1 MPRNRMIK
9 SEFWTSEQVISC
21 SPMARLLFI
30 GLWNF
35 ADDNGV
41 HPASFVKIKAE
52 VFPGD
57 NIDIGEIKKWI
68 ADLIQQG
75 LLREYVINEKKYW
88 IVTGWKIHQK
98 IDKPTYRYPTPQSD
112 LKLIPLLSE
121 SDSTSNSQMVGEDS
135 TTTQRELNDD
145 SAKGSDEIEKKEK
158 RNRKEIHMCEVET
171 SPTEISKST
180 YSASKEEIF
189 SYWQETMS
197 HPQAKLDKKR
207 EGVIHKA
214 LQMGYSVVELK
225 KAISGCAQTPFNMG
239 QNERQQ
245 VYDDISLILRDA
257 EHIERFKNNAINP
270 PNEKQINN
278 TDKNI
283 MSGVL

>member
-21 SPMARLLFI
+21 SPMARLIFI

-57 NIDIGEIKKWI
+57 NIDINEVKKWI

-75 LLREYVINEKKYW
+75 LLREYVINEKTYW

-112 LKLIPLLSE
+112 LKLIPFSPELN
-121 SDSTSNSQMVGEDS
+121 STSNRQMVVEDS
-135 TTTQRELNDD
+135 PSTRRDLNNPEP
-145 SAKGSDEIEKKEK
+145 KGSDEIEKKEK
-158 RNRKEIHMCEVET
+158 KNQKEKHICEVET
-171 SPTEISKST
+171 SPIDVSPAIS
-180 YSASKEEIF
+180 SANKEEIF
-189 SYWQETMS
+189 HYWQETMN

-207 EGVIHKA
+207 GGIIHKA
-214 LQMGYSVVELK
+214 LQLGYSVVDLK
-225 KAISGCAQTPFNMG
+225 KAINGCAQTPFNMG
-239 QNERQQ
+239 ENERRQI
-245 VYDDISLILRDA
+245 YDDISLILRDA
-257 EHIERFKNNAINP
+257 EHIERFMNNSTNP

-278 TDKNI
+278 SDNNI

>member
-57 NIDIGEIKKWI
+57 NIEINEIKKWI
-68 ADLIQQG
+68 VELTQQDL
-75 LLREYVINEKKYW
+75 LKEYVINEKTYW

-112 LKLIPLLSE
+112 LKFIPLSLE
-121 SDSTSNSQMVGEDS
+121 PDSTSYRQMIFEDS
-135 TTTQRELNDD
+135 TNTRQDLNDF
-145 SAKGSDEIEKKEK
+145 SEKSGDEIEKKEK
-158 RNRKEIHMCEVET
+158 KNRKEKHIREVET
-171 SPTEISKST
+171 SPEDVSKTT
-180 YSASKEEIF
+180 YSASKEEVF
-189 SYWQETMS
+189 RYWQETMN
-197 HPQAKLDKKR
+197 HPRAKLDKKR
-207 EGVIHKA
+207 SRVIHNA
-214 LQMGYSVVELK
+214 LQLGYSIDELK
-225 KAISGCAQTPFNMG
+225 QAIRGCAQTPFNMG
-239 QNERQQ
+239 QNDRQQ
-245 VYDDISLILRDA
+245 IYDDISLILRDA
-257 EHIERFKNNAINP
+257 EHIERFINNATNP

-278 TDKNI
+278 ATNNL

>member
-1 MPRNRMIK
+1 MIK

-57 NIDIGEIKKWI
+57 NIDINEVKKWI

-75 LLREYVINEKKYW
+75 LLREYVINEKIYW

-112 LKLIPLLSE
+112 LKLIPFSGE
-121 SDSTSNSQMVGEDS
+121 INSTSNSQMVVENSPS
-135 TTTQRELNDD
+135 TRRGLNNH
-145 SAKGSDEIEKKEK
+145 SSKGSDEIEKKEK
-158 RNRKEIHMCEVET
+158 RNQKEKHTSEVET
-171 SPTEISKST
+171 SPTDVSITTSST
-180 YSASKEEIF
+180 SIEEIF
-189 SYWQETMS
+189 SYWQETMN

-207 EGVIHKA
+207 KGVIHKA
-214 LQMGYSVVELK
+214 LQLGYSIADLK

-239 QNERQQ
+239 QNDRQQ
-245 VYDDISLILRDA
+245 IYDDISLILRDA
-257 EHIERFKNNAINP
+257 EHIERFINNATNP

-278 TDKNI
+278 ADNNI

>member
-57 NIDIGEIKKWI
+57 NIDISEIKKWI
-68 ADLIQQG
+68 TELIQQC
-75 LLREYVINEKKYW
+75 LLIEYVINEKTYW

-98 IDKPTYRYPTPQSD
+98 IDKPTYRYPMPYSD
-112 LKLIPLLSE
+112 LKLIPISPE
-121 SDSTSNSQMVGEDS
+121 PDSTSERQKVVEDF
-135 TTTQRELNDD
+135 TTIHRDINDL
-145 SAKGSDEIEKKEK
+145 SAKSSDEIEKKKEK
-158 RNRKEIHMCEVET
+158 EKEKYICEVKT
-171 SPTEISKST
+171 SPAEVSKIT
-180 YSASKEEIF
+180 YSASKEEVF
-189 SYWQETMS
+189 RYWQETMN
-197 HPQAKLDKKR
+197 HPKAKLDKKR
-207 EGVIHKA
+207 SSVIHKA
-214 LQMGYSVVELK
+214 LQLGYSVSDLK
-225 KAISGCAQTPFNMG
+225 QAIIGCAQTPFNMG
-239 QNERQQ
+239 QNDRQQ
-245 VYDDISLILRDA
+245 IYDDISLILRDA
-257 EHIERFKNNAINP
+257 EHIERFINNATNP
-270 PNEKQINN
+270 LNEKQIYNTNN
-278 TDKNI
+278 NL